1 MERRLRENL
10 CQNQSFKPIALRT
23 QRCSTLPS
31 LPKSSPSAA
40 RTDWAARRPSAPTPW
55 LLILSDNQAS
65 EIFGFVLSPRLL
77 GLPQYVSLLHLDF
90 YAVKCSVDYRFTNWK
105 CKLQDTQT
113 VTSLFTSWDH
123 FQKERSLSK
132 TDLIF
137 KNRDRSNTE
146 GRIYS
151 EGKPHTFKLPWSRSR
166 SYLSL
171 SSHAYASKYL
181 HGGEK
186 CKTRGL
192 NVRNQYMRQKDLDGC
207 HEIVKVGESTAIS
220 ATCDVVLNVFTN
232 SEFTLFPTCVS
243 MDFQS
248 PPSE

>member
-1 MERRLRENL
+1 MLI
-10 CQNQSFKPIALRT
+10 IASRNV
-23 QRCSTLPS
+23 
-31 LPKSSPSAA
+31 SA
-40 RTDWAARRPSAPTPW
+40 
-55 LLILSDNQAS
+55 N
-65 EIFGFVLSPRLL
+65 
-77 GLPQYVSLLHLDF
+77 
-90 YAVKCSVDYRFTNWK
+90 
-105 CKLQDTQT
+105 CKTQT
-113 VTSLFTSWDH
+113 VTSIVHQL
-123 FQKERSLSK
+123 RSLSK
-132 TDLIF
+132 REITFI
-137 KNRDRSNTE
+137 DRPHYQKQRSLSNTE
-146 GRIYS
+146 CQIYS

-220 ATCDVVLNVFTN
+220 ATCDAVLNVFTY